1 MINLI
6 LRFIIKDS
14 VHHPP
19 LNHIFTTGFISLLGL
34 GHFVVRI
41 SYLIPFWIFLIFLYK
56 MISRHLSE
64 NISLLF
70 ILSVSTIPILALASS
85 TPDHSIWSTLIFIY
99 LLCYLYLNDKIDYKF
114 CILIISIGILFRIS
128 IFSAFFLVG
137 VSFVASFIN
146 KKSEFLK
153 EIENLIFKERIFIF
167 ILLFLPLFLVSI
179 LGTPAY
185 EGINNS
191 NHLNFL

>member
-1 MINLI
+1 
-6 LRFIIKDS
+6 
-14 VHHPP
+14 
-19 LNHIFTTGFISLLGL
+19 
-34 GHFVVRI
+34 
-41 SYLIPFWIFLIFLYK
+41 

-191 NHLNFL
+191 NPFELFYKAVKSKIILYSIIKQIPPWYYPFLFLIFFTKKRVEFLVFL